1 MLETVRI
8 AYKEHIIRVLAKGIE
23 GVSWP
28 RSYHCGSGAVRRM
41 SSQEVLAMLMR
52 EGDVG
57 DALLRVPSR
66 RGPRGAGTIYA
77 AHLQDLGRS
86 LGYAL

>member
-1 MLETVRI
+1 
-8 AYKEHIIRVLAKGIE
+8 
-23 GVSWP
+23 
-28 RSYHCGSGAVRRM
+28 M

-77 AHLQDLGRS
+77 ANLQDLGRS